1 MAGNESILFM
11 ISIITCL
18 VGVLTF
24 ISGMMKQSKND
35 GILTNKVDMALK
47 GIDEIKASL
56 NENTIWRRE
65 ISTKV
70 EAHKQNIKTLFSR
83 CEDLQKE
90 IDDLWKENRK
100 EREKKNER

>member
-1 MAGNESILFM
+1 MEGNESILFM

-18 VGVLTF
+18 IGVLTF
-24 ISGMMKQSKND
+24 ISGMMQRSKSD

-70 EAHKQNIKTLFSR
+70 EGHEQNIKTLFSR
-83 CEDLQKE
+83 FTDLQKD

-100 EREKKNER
+100 EREKNER